1 VTRESV
7 WLVNASGSA
16 VPVAAVLVAAGR
28 SRRMGEDKLW
38 IDLYGRP
45 AWRWSLDLLL
55 GVPGMLTLALV
66 VPSGSQERYR
76 SFLPST
82 ATDRCV
88 MAAGGESRR
97 DSVLAGLSALSDAG
111 LVDDA
116 LVLVHDAARPALTL
130 DLVARILD
138 ASPEH
143 GGAVPAL
150 PVPDTLMRASGE
162 HVSRDGLVA
171 VQTPQL
177 GRLGELRRALTAG
190 DFTDEGSA
198 LAAAGLEV
206 RLVDGDPANRKLT
219 EPGDVA
225 LMRAVL
231 RDRARPVTPARAPD
245 CRVGIGFD
253 AHRFEQGRPLR
264 LGGLDWPAAGAGLA
278 GHSDGDV
285 ALHAVIDALLGA
297 AGLGDIGELFPA
309 EERWRGAD
317 SAELLGETVRRTA
330 AAGWRIEQIDL
341 AVVAAQ
347 PRIGPR
353 RIEMAARIAELLRIA
368 VDAVS
373 VKATTSD
380 GLGLTAGE
388 GIAAYATASLQRSD
402 DVA

>member
-1 VTRESV
+1 MTE
-7 WLVNASGSA
+7 SGSP
-16 VPVAAVLVAAGR
+16 VRVAAVLVAAGQ

-55 GVPGMLTLALV
+55 GVPGMRTLALV
-66 VPSGSQERYR
+66 VPAASQERYG
-76 SFLPST
+76 SLLPST
-82 ATDRCV
+82 VSDRCV
-88 MAAGGESRR
+88 IAAGGASRR
-97 DSVLAGLSALSDAG
+97 ESVLAGLSALSDAG
-111 LVDDA
+111 HADDT

-138 ASPEH
+138 APPQH
-143 GGAVPAL
+143 GGVVPAL

-177 GRLGELRRALTAG
+177 GRLGELRTALGAG

-231 RDRARPVTPARAPD
+231 RDRAQQVVAGHGPG
-245 CRVGIGFD
+245 CRLGIGFD
-253 AHRFEQGRPLR
+253 AHRLEPGRPLR
-264 LGGLDWPAAGAGLA
+264 LGGLDWPDALAGLA

-285 ALHAVIDALLGA
+285 ALHSLIDALLGA

-309 EERWRGAD
+309 EERWRGVD
-317 SAELLGETVRRTA
+317 SAELLRETLRRTA
-330 AAGWRIEQIDL
+330 AAGWRVEHVDL
-341 AVVAAQ
+341 VVVAAW

-353 RIEMAARIAELLRIA
+353 RIEVAARIAELLGIS
-368 VDAVS
+368 VDGVS

-388 GIAAYATASLQRSD
+388 GIAAYATASLRRSD
-402 DVA
+402 DPS